1 MKHSKINNRT
11 QLLKSPIGGFKRLYT
26 SPRIELII
34 LDNEISLAL
43 ESSPPAGP
51 EETSTNLP
59 FNFNNNPFKGNDL
72 A

>member
-1 MKHSKINNRT
+1 MEKKIYST
-11 QLLKSPIGGFKRLYT
+11 PCID
-26 SPRIELII
+26 LII